1 MKRVFSILIVF
12 SLIAGM
18 IAGCG
23 SNTDSQ
29 GEKDEGRE
37 TNVATEN
44 GNEKSDDQNDV
55 TEENNENTAMGR
67 YVETA
72 IDLSEYCRSVVG

>member
-29 GEKDEGRE
+29 GEKDR
-37 TNVATEN
+37 
-44 GNEKSDDQNDV
+44 S
-55 TEENNENTAMGR
+55 EEHTSELQS
-67 YVETA
+67 
-72 IDLSEYCRSVVG
+72 LS